1 MPENNTNTES
11 EVLETETV
19 EETTTQEN
27 TEQTQETQENTSEE
41 TQETVE
47 MQFQP
52 MEFVNHAKY
61 MGMGMLGIFVVIG
74 VIITITATLNKIF
87 KK

>member
-1 MPENNTNTES
+1 MVTVMENG
-11 EVLETETV
+11 
-19 EETTTQEN
+19 QELDFL
-27 TEQTQETQENTSEE
+27 QTQEVQEASDTQEA
-41 TQETVE
+41 VE

-52 MEFVNHAKY
+52 MEFVNNLNY

-74 VIITITATLNKIF
+74 VIIAITATLNKIF